1 MTNRAF
7 AMRKRFVSMLCAGL
21 IVFAGGLFIPALAA
35 TQISPTLIST
45 SSSTRAVALESVTM
59 HAEPFS
65 LASEGN
71 FNAGDPRTRIEIF
84 CMNLDFLAGE
94 MSTSGNILVGDPN
107 ALTVDAEDAAHNHYS
122 LKVEYVA
129 QVPPVTDSQ
138 GTTDFRG
145 LYMVIVR
152 LNDSMTSNLGD
163 VLLRLTLHGMSSNR
177 VRVAIG
183 QATPGAPADDPCAQ
197 SLQPTCATPAPT
209 NPPAPVTPLT
219 LAQFQAQFANQS
231 MAAVPDGIR
240 FLEQTTWGPSDTD
253 LTHLRSIGM
262 QAYLNEQF
270 NTPPQFVDGSANPT
284 LSSDYPAMLLYPVNQ
299 PTPPVCDTTCVRDN
313 YTLYQIQKQFTT
325 NALTQSDQLR
335 QRVAFAL
342 HKVIVVAGRDM
353 NQNEASW
360 YAPYLQAIDKNA
372 FGNYRQLLKDVTLTP
387 GMGHYLDM
395 AGNSRVA
402 PNENYAREIMQLFS
416 VGTDMLNQNGT
427 PILDANGNRIPTYSQ
442 TEITNFARVFT
453 GWIITSKTVMI
464 NGVSFTVPDYIS
476 PMSFSNN
483 NGANGVFDIGAKTL
497 LNGQQL
503 PACANCTGNVNNMA
517 AYKNA
522 ELDAAM
528 DNLFNHQN
536 TAPYVCTQLIH
547 QLVTSNPS
555 PAYVG
560 RCAAAFNSNRANPVQ
575 MQAVIT
581 AILLDPEARGDVKT
595 DPNYGHLREPILLMT
610 NLLRSFNATSDGV
623 LTTNVSGAGSFTTP
637 LGQDQFNPPT
647 VFSYFPANYGL
658 PGTSLIGPEFGI
670 LDTSSTYQRANLVNS
685 LFLANN
691 GNGIAANPPN
701 RPTGTQFNYA
711 SYQALAAGCT
721 GVGSC
726 SLVDTLNT
734 NMMHSTMS
742 SSMRTSIINA
752 VTGILS
758 TDPAGRT
765 RTAIYLVATSSQ
777 YQVER

>member
-7 AMRKRFVSMLCAGL
+7 ALRKRSISMLCAGL
-21 IVFAGGLFIPALAA
+21 LVFACGLVSTALAA

-45 SSSTRAVALESVTM
+45 STTTRAIALESVTM

-65 LASEGN
+65 LSSEGN

-94 MSTSGNILVGDPN
+94 MSQSGNILVGDPN
-107 ALTVDAEDAAHNHYS
+107 ALTVDAEDAARNHYS

-129 QVPPVTDSQ
+129 QVPPLLDSL
-138 GTTDFRG
+138 GNITTDFRG

-163 VLLRLTLHGMSSNR
+163 VLIRLNLHGMSSNR
-177 VRVAIG
+177 VRLAIG
-183 QATPGAPADDPCAQ
+183 AVGGGPADDVGAVP
-197 SLQPTCATPAPT
+197 TPAPT

-219 LAQFQAQFANQS
+219 LAQFQAQFTNPS
-231 MAAVPDGIR
+231 TAAGPDGIR
-240 FLEQTTWGPSDTD
+240 FLEQTTWGPTDTD
-253 LTHLRSIGM
+253 LAHLRNVGM

-270 NTPPQFVDGSANPT
+270 NTPPQFVDGSATPP
-284 LSSDYPAMLLYPVNQ
+284 LSSDYPAMPLYPVNQ
-299 PTPPVCDTTCVRDN
+299 PTPPVCDTNCVRDN
-313 YTLYQIQKQFTT
+313 YTLYQLQKQFTT
-325 NALTQSDQLR
+325 NALTQNDQLR

-342 HKVIVVAGRDM
+342 HKLIVVAGRDM
-353 NQNEASW
+353 NNNEASW

-372 FGNYRQLLKDVTLTP
+372 FGNFRQLLKDVTLNP

-416 VGTDMLNQNGT
+416 IGTDMLNQNGT
-427 PILDANGNRIPTYSQ
+427 PILDANGNRVPTYGQ

-453 GWIITSKTVMI
+453 GWTIAGKTVVI
-464 NGVSFTVPDYIS
+464 NGVTFNGVPDYIS

-503 PACANCTGNVNNMA
+503 PACSNCTGNAANMA
-517 AYKNA
+517 TYKNA

-536 TAPYVCTQLIH
+536 TGPYLCKQLIH

-560 RCAAAFNSNRANPVQ
+560 RCAAAFANNGSGVRGD
-575 MQAVIT
+575 MKAVIT
-581 AILLDPEARGDVKT
+581 SILLDPESRGDVKT

-610 NLLRSFNATSDGV
+610 NLLRMFNATSDGV
-623 LTTNVSGAGSFTTP
+623 LVTNVSGAGSFTTA
-637 LGQDQFNPPT
+637 LGQDVFNPPT
-647 VFSYFPANYGL
+647 VFSYFPADYGL
-658 PGTSLIGPEFGI
+658 PGTNLIGPEFGI
-670 LDTSSTYQRANLVNS
+670 LDTSSTYQRVNLVNT

-691 GNGIAANPPN
+691 GNGIAPSTPPNLN
-701 RPTGTQFNYA
+701 RPTGTQLNYA
-711 SYQALAAGCT
+711 SYQAQAGNPAA
-721 GVGSC
+721 
-726 SLVDTLNT
+726 LVDMLNT
-734 NMMHSTMS
+734 NMMHGTMS

-752 VTGILS
+752 VTGIAS
-758 TDPAGRT
+758 SDPAGRT